1 MKRSLQSILLILSAY
16 ITFSTAAYAETVD
29 VVLRYTP
36 TTTDT
41 AYTALPEDS
50 TDVTDASTLRQPTDS
65 IKQFK
70 EKSWFIRAY
79 NFIDRLL
86 SPPRDSNYIDVQ
98 NYNWC
103 AELQVTSRFE
113 QYEIDATS
121 FHLKLSPQTRTRI
134 GPFFGWRWAFLG
146 YNFDLKSLFINSED
160 TDLGG
165 SVYSAAFGIDAF
177 YRRVGGNYKIR
188 KLQSEGKDYSDLVKG
203 KTFNGIHIG
212 MSRLSF
218 YYILNYKQY
227 SHQAAFSQT
236 NRQLRS
242 AGSPI
247 IGASYAHNRVT
258 LDWEKL
264 SATIGSAIPG
274 YVPPKV
280 FQTIKNDEFSVTGGY
295 AYNWVFAKNWLAA
308 GEMTGSLGYLVH
320 HSDVEGDSSGSS
332 SVFKQI
338 DTFYRKNIAFNSN
351 IRMSLLYNNGPWFA
365 GTQTILFYYQYGN
378 GAVMTRNLL
387 GSVYVYVGCNF

>member
-1 MKRSLQSILLILSAY
+1 MRRSIQSILLILSAY
-16 ITFSTAAYAETVD
+16 ITFSTAAYAKAGD
-29 VVLRYTP
+29 VVLCYTP
-36 TTTDT
+36 TTADT
-41 AYTALPEDS
+41 TYAALPKDS
-50 TDVTDASTLRQPTDS
+50 TDITAASALQQPTDS

-70 EKSWFIRAY
+70 KKSWFIRAY

-264 SATIGSAIPG
+264 SATIGSAIQG